1 MNKVGRGKPVKP
13 RVVENSDQ
21 RIGLTL
27 RTLRLDRGITGTEM
41 ADGMQIS
48 AGMYDHYEAGRRRIT
63 WERLQQATW
72 FLNYRGSNSVSVQP
86 EAIALPSECAGGG
99 LTVIEGEAA

>member
-13 RVVENSDQ
+13 RLVENSDQ

-41 ADGMQIS
+41 AEGMQIS
-48 AGMYDHYEAGRRRIT
+48 AGMYDHYEAGRRKIT
-63 WERLQQATW
+63 WERLQHAVW
-72 FLNYRGSNSVSVQP
+72 FLNYRGSNSVVVQP

-99 LTVIEGEAA
+99 LTVVEDVAA